1 MAKGYFIQ
9 KDPRTGNY
17 YALKGGETSK
27 LSPFSL
33 FELFSFLKMGCKIKT
48 IKEAIR
54 FAGLIIIAASS
65 TT

>member
-1 MAKGYFIQ
+1 
-9 KDPRTGNY
+9 
-17 YALKGGETSK
+17 
-27 LSPFSL
+27 
-33 FELFSFLKMGCKIKT
+33 MGCKIKT